1 MFLRKCQSFRDRKCP
16 DLKGTRTP
24 NLRIYA
30 ECSNH
35 LRCKD
40 QKLAVP
46 WHVSTLLFLIGGS
59 QAPSNIFK
67 INTIYVLMCCNIHTY
82 IQRTCPHIIYIYSAK
97 YVHVIDMRALIVP
110 WYCVWKMMLWRNGN
124 KIRAQYNFL
133 FAKMMAVL
141 QTVNASRF
149 LDWPPFSPKIILILS
164 IVVLGISYWQKLA

>member
-1 MFLRKCQSFRDRKCP
+1 MLQHPSYHPSIHPYTHTHIYIYVYTCSKVNIWNLKCVRQTALFSTHDRMFLRKSQSFRDRKCP

-24 NLRIYA
+24 NLRIHA

-82 IQRTCPHIIYIYSAK
+82 VHSTHIPTHYICIYI
-97 YVHVIDMRALIVP
+97 
-110 WYCVWKMMLWRNGN
+110 
-124 KIRAQYNFL
+124 
-133 FAKMMAVL
+133 
-141 QTVNASRF
+141 
-149 LDWPPFSPKIILILS
+149 
-164 IVVLGISYWQKLA
+164 